1 MTAALIIPASGRGR
15 RMGEDKLF
23 ADVGGRPLIAHTLA
37 AAAASAAF
45 ARVVVAAPAARHALI
60 AELAEGTGL
69 IDVVLTT
76 GGERRQDSVRQALDL
91 VGLVDIVAVHDAARP
106 LCAPQLFI
114 DCVEAA
120 RRHGAATVAVPVVD
134 SIKRGAGG
142 VIVQSLERH
151 DLYAIQTPQ
160 AFRRDLLVA
169 GHRHASA
176 NALIVDDDAALVEA
190 LGTAVH
196 IVAGS
201 PDNFKVTHPRDLV
214 LLRALL
220 AHRS

>member
-1 MTAALIIPASGRGR
+1 
-15 RMGEDKLF
+15 MGEDKLF
-23 ADVGGRPLIAHTLA
+23 ADVDGRPLIALTLA
-37 AAAASAAF
+37 AAAVSDAF
-45 ARVVVAAPAARHALI
+45 VRVVIAAPQRRHGLLT
-60 AELAEGTGL
+60 ELAESAGFA
-69 IDVVLTT
+69 DVVVCA
-76 GGERRQDSVRQALDL
+76 GGERRQDSVRNALDA
-91 VGLVDIVAVHDAARP
+91 VGDVDIVAVHDAARP

-134 SIKRGAGG
+134 SIKRGADG
-142 VIVQSLERH
+142 VIVQSLDRH

-160 AFRRDLLVA
+160 AFQSDLLVA

-176 NALIVDDDAALVEA
+176 NGLSVDDDAALVEA
-190 LGTAVH
+190 LGVAVH

-220 AHRS
+220 ANR

>member
-1 MTAALIIPASGRGR
+1 
-15 RMGEDKLF
+15 MGLDKLF
-23 ADVGGRPLIAHTLA
+23 ADVAGRPMIAYTLE
-37 AAAASAAF
+37 AAAASGVF
-45 ARVVVAAPAARHALI
+45 VRLVVAAPAPRHTLI
-60 AELAEGTGL
+60 AELAERAGFA
-69 IDVVLTT
+69 DVTLTT
-76 GGERRQDSVRQALDL
+76 GGERRQDSVRQALDE

-114 DCVEAA
+114 DCVDAA
-120 RRHGAATVAVPVVD
+120 QRHGAATVAMPVVD
-134 SIKRGAGG
+134 SIKRGVGG
-142 VIVQSLERH
+142 VIVQSLERR

-160 AFRRDLLVA
+160 AFRRELLVA
-169 GHRHASA
+169 GHQHASA
-176 NALIVDDDAALVEA
+176 NALSVDDDAALVEA

-220 AHRS
+220 AQPS

>member
-1 MTAALIIPASGRGR
+1 
-15 RMGEDKLF
+15 MGEDKLF
-23 ADVGGRPLIAHTLA
+23 VDVAGRPLIAYAFEA
-37 AAAASAAF
+37 AARSLAF
-45 ARVVVAAPAARHALI
+45 TRLVVAAREPRHALI
-60 AELAEGTGL
+60 AELAERAGFS
-69 IDVVLTT
+69 DVAVCL
-76 GGERRQDSVRQALDL
+76 GGPRRQDSVRLALEE
-91 VGLVDIVAVHDAARP
+91 VGLVEVVAVHDAARP
-106 LCAPQLFI
+106 LCSPQLFV

-120 RRHGAATVAVPVVD
+120 RRHGAATAAIPVVD

-160 AFRRDLLVA
+160 AFRRELLVE

-176 NALIVDDDAALVEA
+176 NALVVDDDAALVEA

-196 IVAGS
+196 IVPGS
-201 PDNFKVTHPRDLV
+201 PDNFKVTHPRDLI

-220 AHRS
+220 AERP

>member
-1 MTAALIIPASGRGR
+1 
-15 RMGEDKLF
+15 
-23 ADVGGRPLIAHTLA
+23 
-37 AAAASAAF
+37 
-45 ARVVVAAPAARHALI
+45 VVAARPPRHALI
-60 AELAEGTGL
+60 TELAERAGFT
-69 IDVVLTT
+69 DVAVCD
-76 GGERRQDSVRQALDL
+76 GGPRRQDSVRLALDA
-91 VGLVDIVAVHDAARP
+91 VGPVEIVAVHDAARP
-106 LCAPQLFI
+106 LCPPQLFI

-120 RRHGAATVAVPVVD
+120 TRHGAATAAIPVVD
-134 SIKRGAGG
+134 SVKRGAGG

-160 AFRRDLLVA
+160 AFRRELLLE
-169 GHRHASA
+169 GHLHASA

-220 AHRS
+220 ADPA